1 MSFAPRWKQKITHD
15 STFHNRPEN
24 ISSFG
29 IFEDFFLVEREEE
42 EEEEEGGGGGGG
54 GGGGDYYYYL
64 VVIIVLHTHLQFII

>member
-1 MSFAPRWKQKITHD
+1 VYKYINICEINWKERSKKLKSRR
-15 STFHNRPEN
+15 STLDC
-24 ISSFG
+24 SA
-29 IFEDFFLVEREEE
+29 VEEEEEE